1 MAKPEELLVGELA
14 ARHMTIAAAESCT
27 GGYIAKRLTDVPGA
41 SEVFAGACVTYTCD
55 AKEKLVG
62 VSHGTLVRFGAVS
75 EQTAKEMA
83 EGVRR
88 VLGTDFG
95 VSATGIAGPG
105 GGTPEQ
111 PVGTVWTAIA
121 GPRGTSAVLL
131 HLSPDATREGIR
143 YEAVSKIL
151 TGVLEQLVG
160 D

>member
-1 MAKPEELLVGELA
+1 MAKPEELLVKALA

-62 VSHGTLVRFGAVS
+62 VSHGTLERFGAVS
-75 EQTAKEMA
+75 EQTAIEMA

-95 VSATGIAGPG
+95 VSVTGLAGPG
-105 GGTPEQ
+105 GGTPEL

-121 GPRGTSAVLL
+121 GRDGTHAILL
-131 HLSPDATREGIR
+131 RLSPDASREEIR
-143 YEAVSKIL
+143 YEAATAVIRSVLELL
-151 TGVLEQLVG
+151 TGR
-160 D
+160 